1 MNYNIFSQKQ
11 KREILEEAILTQ
23 SPEEVAALY
32 MQLGQ
37 VKNTAR
43 ALGIAC
49 RFGGLE
55 HVKVLV
61 EGGANFT
68 YEKPKDEEGYF
79 LSLIYYWLL
88 LLELN
93 ETLRSAYFIDRRD
106 SCFTNIVTINKK
118 NIHVLPMEQRAEIVK
133 YLYKYREK
141 VCLDV
146 EELLYYAIISDS
158 KQIIKVLKE
167 YGVKFSKQRIT
178 MLAENGRSFEWME
191 FSYMIRNL
199 NDKKYI
205 EIVGN
210 VVKEMGGKTLHY
222 TDSIYWAN
230 CNHKQ
235 FRLYNPE
242 FFRFIL
248 THFNKKKMN
257 KAKIMK
263 GAIDQNN
270 VVCLEICAENSWLD
284 MPRKRDEM
292 IKYASEHDRT
302 EASAWL
308 LDFKNRTANFALE
321 REKAEKKMM
330 RELNANPNSVTEL
343 KKIWGYEKRDD
354 NTIIITRYR
363 GKNTD
368 IVVPEKIG
376 NSTVVEIGARA
387 FSTTASRLREEQI
400 YLRKA
405 ITRILLPETI
415 EVIGESAFYGCQA
428 LTQISLPETTKV
440 IGESAFHGCQ
450 ALTQINIP
458 DQVIQIGAGAF
469 SRCKN
474 LCSIHLPKGIT
485 EINPYTFSSCH
496 SLQSVTIPENVT
508 VISKYVFSNCSVL
521 ETVVISEG
529 VVEVGTLAFKECT
542 HLKSVVLPQSIRKI
556 KNYTHKGQEP
566 QTIFEGTVEVTA
578 MVIPKSYAEKYCRRN
593 NIKYIYTEK

>member
-1 MNYNIFSQKQ
+1 
-11 KREILEEAILTQ
+11 
-23 SPEEVAALY
+23 
-32 MQLGQ
+32 
-37 VKNTAR
+37 
-43 ALGIAC
+43 
-49 RFGGLE
+49 
-55 HVKVLV
+55 
-61 EGGANFT
+61 
-68 YEKPKDEEGYF
+68 
-79 LSLIYYWLL
+79 
-88 LLELN
+88 
-93 ETLRSAYFIDRRD
+93 
-106 SCFTNIVTINKK
+106 
-118 NIHVLPMEQRAEIVK
+118 
-133 YLYKYREK
+133 
-141 VCLDV
+141 
-146 EELLYYAIISDS
+146 
-158 KQIIKVLKE
+158 
-167 YGVKFSKQRIT
+167 
-178 MLAENGRSFEWME
+178 
-191 FSYMIRNL
+191 
-199 NDKKYI
+199 
-205 EIVGN
+205 
-210 VVKEMGGKTLHY
+210 
-222 TDSIYWAN
+222 
-230 CNHKQ
+230 
-235 FRLYNPE
+235 
-242 FFRFIL
+242 
-248 THFNKKKMN
+248 
-257 KAKIMK
+257 MK